1 MFSAGRKRSEC
12 RQSEMQFQGFFFL
25 AKIENQC
32 LALSF
37 SVKEQITG
45 TVNWIVKTSSMF
57 RMADQQLLWENLVF
71 LAF

>member
-1 MFSAGRKRSEC
+1 MFSACGKRSEY
-12 RQSEMQFQGFFFL
+12 RQSEMQFRGGGFL

-37 SVKEQITG
+37 SVKEQIIG
-45 TVNWIVKTSSMF
+45 TVKWIVQTFSMF
-57 RMADQQLLWENLVF
+57 SMADEQSLRKNLVF